1 MEKWV
6 NGPHLCINAKNLQ
19 NLGLKGNIN
28 YIKAYQVTFLSV
40 SKEFLMLWLFKQ

>member
-6 NGPHLCINAKNLQ
+6 NGPYLCINVKNLQ
-19 NLGLKGNIN
+19 NLGLKRNIN

-40 SKEFLMLWLFKQ
+40 SKEFLMLWLFK

>member
-6 NGPHLCINAKNLQ
+6 NGPHLSINEKSSQ

-28 YIKAYQVTFLSV
+28 SI
-40 SKEFLMLWLFKQ
+40 